1 MSYDWPGN
9 IRELQNATER
19 AVSLSSHS
27 VLTADDIVSVPNRA
41 SATDAP
47 NNSEIVPLREIESRA
62 ILHALR
68 QTGGD
73 KLATARLLGIGKT
86 TLYRKL
92 KKYGTAPIPMQHEPE
107 EEN

>member
-1 MSYDWPGN
+1 M
-9 IRELQNATER
+9 A
-19 AVSLSSHS
+19 LSSHS

-41 SATDAP
+41 SATDGP
-47 NNSEIVPLREIESRA
+47 NNSEIAPLREIERRA

-68 QTGGD
+68 ETGGD
-73 KLATARLLGIGKT
+73 KVATARLLGIGKT